1 MTNLNNFKKVL
12 EAFKQGEPLSAS
24 RDSSSTYVSTGELL
38 LIRQFQQEYR
48 YNSQGKNLKAY
59 VLGLKTKTEVIG
71 NSSIVPVEKENGR
84 SNDSV
89 LDEQLIM
96 SDSVT
101 MIPFSVLKEAGL
113 SLYTFKEVAR
123 GSEETLMRK
132 VERLMT
138 QVAYDKLDQKL
149 VISCEELTEKSAFY
163 RADSSMK
170 FNVEYYEKQHF
181 TGPRLF
187 QCSSND
193 KKEVSTYLL
202 DVDRN
207 ELPHGL
213 INPFLVKLSDSTVTS
228 VQEAYESLK
237 PSEVIQAE
245 EKELKVLRQGEW
257 FFIETT
263 VDASFLNKTL
273 EKQAEERKK
282 ANRWSDGKRGELRAG
297 RNRPNTVQFF
307 VEINGSYFIK
317 GTVSHTGREHKDIDL
332 KGWYQALPNTAT
344 ESWTISGN
352 ID

>member
-1 MTNLNNFKKVL
+1 MTKLNNFKKVL

-71 NSSIVPVEKENGR
+71 NSSIVSLEKENGR

-96 SDSVT
+96 SESVT
-101 MIPFSVLKEAGL
+101 MVPFSVLKEAGL

-132 VERLMT
+132 FERLMT

-149 VISCEELTEKSAFY
+149 VISCEDLTEESIYY

-170 FNVEYYEKQHF
+170 FNVEYYEPQHF

-187 QCSSND
+187 QCTNE

-228 VQEAYESLK
+228 IQEAYESLK
-237 PSEVIQAE
+237 PSVVLEAE
-245 EKELKVLRQGEW
+245 ERSMKVLRQGEW

-263 VDASFLNKTL
+263 VDQSFLDKTL
-273 EKQAEERKK
+273 EKQAEERKQS
-282 ANRWSDGKRGELRAG
+282 NRWSDGKRGELRAG
-297 RNRPNTVQFF
+297 RNRPNTVEFF
-307 VEINGSYFIK
+307 VELNGSYFIK
-317 GTVSHTGREHKDIDL
+317 GNVSHTGREHKDINL
-332 KGWYQALPNTAT
+332 NSWYQALPNTAT